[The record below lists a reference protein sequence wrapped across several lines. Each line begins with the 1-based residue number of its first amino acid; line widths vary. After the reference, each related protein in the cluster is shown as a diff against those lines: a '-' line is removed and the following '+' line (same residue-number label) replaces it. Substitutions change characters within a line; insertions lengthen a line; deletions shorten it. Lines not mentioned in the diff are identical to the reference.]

1 MTIQIIQT
9 ILLLMVLALVLYANK
24 VVDQRM
30 KQIKSDYYLKG
41 YKDGC
46 TDGAEKTTEYI
57 KEYNKRLQEGWEI
70 DKAIYK
76 NEVL

>member
-24 VVDQRM
+24 VVDQRI

-41 YKDGC
+41 FKEGC
-46 TDGAEKTTEYI
+46 KQTSEKTIEI
-57 KEYNKRLQEGWEI
+57 IRGSNNKLSV
-70 DKAIYK
+70 DKS
-76 NEVL
+76 EESQ

>member
-9 ILLLMVLALVLYANK
+9 ILLLMVFALVLYANK

-41 YKDGC
+41 YNQGC
-46 TDGAEKTTEYI
+46 NDTLDKTTEMI
-57 KEYNKRLQEGWEI
+57 RDFNNNNL
-70 DKAIYK
+70 ANK
-76 NEVL
+76 NEVI